1 MFFYLGSSAIGHL
14 EKSWSY
20 TLILYQILFIFLA
33 RFITLYGLTILGWL
47 VSRIRG
53 NKWILSWSEILVLY
67 LSGLMRGV
75 LAFVLIGFVD
85 NNDQNSH
92 VLITTVLGIVI
103 I

>member
-33 RFITLYGLTILGWL
+33 RFITLYGITVIGWL
-47 VSRIRG
+47 ASGR
-53 NKWILSWSEILVLY
+53 KWILSWNEILVLY

>member
-33 RFITLYGLTILGWL
+33 RFITLYGITVIGCLASG
-47 VSRIRG
+47 R
-53 NKWILSWSEILVLY
+53 KWILSWNEILVLY

-75 LAFVLIGFVD
+75 LAFVLIEFTHED
-85 NNDQNSH
+85 D
-92 VLITTVLGIVI
+92 
-103 I
+103 

>member
-33 RFITLYGLTILGWL
+33 RFITLYGITVIGWL
-47 VSRIRG
+47 ASGR
-53 NKWILSWSEILVLY
+53 KWILSWNEILVLY
-67 LSGLMRGV
+67 LSGLMRGI
-75 LAFVLIGFVD
+75 LAFVLIGFID

>member
-53 NKWILSWSEILVLY
+53 NKWILSWNEILVLY

-75 LAFVLIGFVD
+75 LAFVLIEFTHED
-85 NNDQNSH
+85 D
-92 VLITTVLGIVI
+92 
-103 I
+103 

>member
-1 MFFYLGSSAIGHL
+1 MI
-14 EKSWSY
+14 
-20 TLILYQILFIFLA
+20 
-33 RFITLYGLTILGWL
+33 GWL
-47 VSRIRG
+47 ASGR
-53 NKWILSWSEILVLY
+53 KWILSWSEILVLY

-75 LAFVLIGFVD
+75 LAFVLIEFVD

>member
-33 RFITLYGLTILGWL
+33 RFITLYGITVIGWL
-47 VSRIRG
+47 ASGR
-53 NKWILSWSEILVLY
+53 KWILSWSEILVLY

-75 LAFVLIGFVD
+75 LAFVLIEFTHED
-85 NNDQNSH
+85 D
-92 VLITTVLGIVI
+92 
-103 I
+103 

>member
-14 EKSWSY
+14 EKSWSN

-33 RFITLYGLTILGWL
+33 RFITLYGITVIGWL
-47 VSRIRG
+47 ASGR
-53 NKWILSWSEILVLY
+53 KWILSWNEILVLY

>member
-33 RFITLYGLTILGWL
+33 RFITLYGITVIGWL
-47 VSRIRG
+47 ASGR
-53 NKWILSWSEILVLY
+53 KWILSWNEILVLY

-75 LAFVLIGFVD
+75 LAFVLIEFTHED
-85 NNDQNSH
+85 D
-92 VLITTVLGIVI
+92 
-103 I
+103 